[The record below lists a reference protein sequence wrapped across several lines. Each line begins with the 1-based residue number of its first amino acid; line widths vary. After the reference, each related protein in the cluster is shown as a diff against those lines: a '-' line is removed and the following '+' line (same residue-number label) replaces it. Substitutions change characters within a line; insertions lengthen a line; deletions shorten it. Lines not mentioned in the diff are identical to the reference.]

1 MSTGHRGVAFS
12 WSFLPRPPGRVARDP
27 RVRVERGAHAVE
39 TRLLARGRLIEPLLV
54 CRLFRGRR
62 RPSGLKGPK
71 EWDAP
76 RVEPRLAACDEA
88 RPLEGDHRTAVADE
102 LAPEAPRDGSREELS
117 RLELLDR
124 ERGLRLG
131 PRARG
136 VVALERKEDDEAQQ
150 HREPR
155 REHAEDACGT
165 VAVDEVALRRSEA
178 AGEQEEPNCGGDRGR
193 DEKCR
198 LPEVHGGRRRRFAR
212 IATSSGAGGRGESSD
227 RHDGLMPLLRQP
239 PCGGY
244 RLAARPPP

>member
-27 RVRVERGAHAVE
+27 RVRVERGGRAVDLREHPRHLRRAQPAGPRRVRMVQETDDKEARAEERSDRADDDGLRNPALARVGEEEGVEEHERSGDEQEHPERSRDGAPARAHAVE
-39 TRLLARGRLIEPLLV
+39 TRLLASGRLIEPLLV

-62 RPSGLKGPK
+62 RLSGLKGPK

-131 PRARG
+131 AR
-136 VVALERKEDDEAQQ
+136 
-150 HREPR
+150 
-155 REHAEDACGT
+155 
-165 VAVDEVALRRSEA
+165 
-178 AGEQEEPNCGGDRGR
+178 
-193 DEKCR
+193 
-198 LPEVHGGRRRRFAR
+198 
-212 IATSSGAGGRGESSD
+212 
-227 RHDGLMPLLRQP
+227 
-239 PCGGY
+239 
-244 RLAARPPP
+244 